1 MRLHGPLGFLL
12 FWVTALG
19 VGSVFVL
26 LVVGVGVGWLALVA
40 APAVVLLLV
49 GLVSRRSQRER

>member
-19 VGSVFVL
+19 VGTVFVL
-26 LVVGVGVGWLALVA
+26 LVVGAGLGWLALVA

-49 GLVSRRSQRER
+49 GLVSRRSQWRR

>member
-19 VGSVFVL
+19 VGTGFVL
-26 LVVGVGVGWLALVA
+26 LAVGAGLGWLVLVA

-49 GLVSRRSQRER
+49 GLVSRRSQRRR